1 MQMSMLLSM
10 AAFALAASISPGP
23 VNIVALGSGA
33 RHGVAASM
41 AHVTGATVGFTLLLL
56 LTGLGLHELLVRF
69 HWLTDAIRWAGIV
82 FLLYMAWRL
91 ARDSGE
97 LDDGPGA
104 KKPSLAQGA
113 AMQWLNP
120 KAWLAAVAGMGT
132 YASAGEAGAV
142 WLFAGVYFIV
152 CYLSIASWALAGSF
166 LNQYMR
172 TPSRVRLFNRVMAAM
187 LVLSVIYLVAG

>member
-1 MQMSMLLSM
+1 MSMLLSM
-10 AAFALAASISPGP
+10 TAFALASSISPGP

-41 AHVTGATVGFTLLLL
+41 PHVTGATVGFTLLLL
-56 LTGLGLHELLVRF
+56 LTGLGLQELLARSP
-69 HWLTDAIRWAGIV
+69 WLTVAIKWAGV
-82 FLLYMAWRL
+82 AFLLYMSWRL
-91 ARDSGE
+91 AIDSGE
-97 LDDGPGA
+97 LDAGQA
-104 KKPSLAQGA
+104 SKKPSLAQGA

-132 YASAGEAGAV
+132 YASNGDAGAV
-142 WLFAGVYFIV
+142 WLFTGVYFIV

-166 LNQYMR
+166 LSQYVR

-187 LVLSVIYLVAG
+187 LVLSVIYLVAS